1 MGARYNMEMPDVLN
15 NEITAAAAEDEVSKA
30 EIIRKALQMYIVG
43 RKAVREGNVLGI
55 VPAEIRDVLKREVFG
70 V

>member
-1 MGARYNMEMPDVLN
+1 V
-15 NEITAAAAEDEVSKA
+15 
-30 EIIRKALQMYIVG
+30 YIVG

-55 VPAEIRDVLKREVFG
+55 VPAENKDVLKREFIG